1 MLRGK
6 RDANGKLLMDYSNG
20 KHVFEIIE
28 RNDGLIEVGGG
39 PRVYFSA
46 YDSWRPH
53 VQEAVSHANGRILDI
68 GCGAGRFSLYLQ
80 EKGLDVVGIDNS
92 ELTVD
97 VYKARGLKNILPV
110 GIDEIDSSLGIF
122 DTILM
127 LGNGFGLMQ
136 SFDNARRILN
146 QFNEITSD
154 NAQII
159 SESINPNG
167 TDVDHDLQ
175 YFEMNRKNGR
185 MPGQIRMR
193 IRYLDYKTPYFDF
206 LLASPDEIKTIIEGT
221 VWKLDKTFGDVNNG
235 FIALIK
241 KI

>member
-6 RDANGKLLMDYSNG
+6 RDAYGKLLMDYSNG

-28 RNDGLIEVGGG
+28 RNDGLIDVGGG
-39 PRVYFSA
+39 PRFYFST

-68 GCGAGRFSLYLQ
+68 GCGAGRFSLHLQ
-80 EKGLDVVGIDNS
+80 EKGLNVVGIDNS

-97 VYKARGLKNILPV
+97 VCKARGLKNILPV

-159 SESINPNG
+159 AESINPNG
-167 TDVDHDLQ
+167 TDVDHDLR

-206 LLASPDEIKTIIEGT
+206 LLASPDEIKIIIEGT